1 MHFAKCPQ
9 GLARS
14 LHTVILHLAQNNHAL
29 FLIQFVDIELVA
41 PIFPMEYHIQTAA
54 HMPRPHI
61 VVGVNVDPIVILGR
75 FHMGTKDLVHIKPT
89 RQVEIEDAIYLFNLT
104 LESNLFQ
111 E

>member
-41 PIFPMEYHIQTAA
+41 PIFPMEYHIQNAA

-61 VVGVNVDPIVILGR
+61 VVGVDIAILGR
-75 FHMGTKDLVHIKPT
+75 FHMGTEDLVHINPT
-89 RQVEIEDAIYLFNLT
+89 RQVEIEDAIYLLNLT
-104 LESNLFQ
+104 LESNLFRK
-111 E
+111 

>member
-41 PIFPMEYHIQTAA
+41 PIFPMEYHIQNAA

-61 VVGVNVDPIVILGR
+61 VVGVDVDPIAILGR
-75 FHMGTKDLVHIKPT
+75 FHMGTEDLVHIKPT
-89 RQVEIEDAIYLFNLT
+89 R
-104 LESNLFQ
+104 
-111 E
+111 